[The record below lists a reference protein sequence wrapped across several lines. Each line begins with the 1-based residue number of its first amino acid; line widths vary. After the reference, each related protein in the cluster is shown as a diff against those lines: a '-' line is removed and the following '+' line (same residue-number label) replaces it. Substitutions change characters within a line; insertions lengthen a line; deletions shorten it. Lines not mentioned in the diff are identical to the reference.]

1 MEFVLLK
8 QTTNFILKP
17 LAWLFS
23 FVIDLIYNG
32 VAALTTQNSM
42 GITIIL
48 FTLIIRV
55 LIFPLSLRQQRSTR
69 KMQRLQPK
77 IQKIQE
83 KYKDNKDP
91 ESAQRMNMQMKDH
104 NKEISARST
113 QRSAR

>member
-69 KMQRLQPK
+69 NMQRLQPK

-83 KYKDNKDP
+83 KYKVQKKHLIVLKKNLDLM
-91 ESAQRMNMQMKDH
+91 E
-104 NKEISARST
+104 
-113 QRSAR
+113 

>member
-77 IQKIQE
+77 IQRQ
-83 KYKDNKDP
+83 
-91 ESAQRMNMQMKDH
+91 
-104 NKEISARST
+104 
-113 QRSAR
+113 QRSGIGSADEYGDERSL